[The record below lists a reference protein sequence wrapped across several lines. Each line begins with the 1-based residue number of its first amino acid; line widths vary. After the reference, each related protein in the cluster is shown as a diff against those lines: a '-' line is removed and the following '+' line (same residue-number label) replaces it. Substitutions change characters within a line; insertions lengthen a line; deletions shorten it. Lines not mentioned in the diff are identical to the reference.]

1 MKCVHSFWYNGR
13 NNISISLEIAC
24 TFEANSA
31 YHNYWHRL
39 SWQACTLSL
48 DVRKNACK
56 LARAWQ
62 QCCSVVEVRTLGEKM
77 LCRKIPIL
85 NWNHYQVSE
94 SVLVQ
99 KFSLS
104 KLKLWSWICTLVC
117 TLHFK
122 SFHLIITM

>member
-56 LARAWQ
+56 LALAWQ
-62 QCCSVVEVRTLGEKM
+62 QCCSVVAVRTLGLKI
-77 LCRKIPIL
+77 LCRKIPSV
-85 NWNHYQVSE
+85 NQNQYQVSVLV
-94 SVLVQ
+94 SVLKAGSDK
-99 KFSLS
+99 KFISLNFS
-104 KLKLWSWICTLVC
+104 CMFLNPNIFCQFEL
-117 TLHFK
+117 
-122 SFHLIITM
+122 